1 MKLKTMRK
9 PAPRWVL
16 LVLLTGFT
24 KISAGTAW
32 AESVPL
38 QTPPVEQTA
47 AGTRLSE
54 LLRKQGWV
62 PPLLDSQGYYLP
74 GMVFSRQHLLG
85 PQQLAK
91 QQLMT
96 ALYMGHEANP
106 NNHEATFL
114 SQFVEL
120 LPVTGRLPLLS
131 ADADYMALHNNANP
145 TLLPGDHGTVPL
157 RPNTV
162 VVLGS
167 TGICEVPYFAG
178 VNAQTYAQACFHGQS
193 WWAFGK
199 SIDQLWLVQPTG
211 EVKFSQVGQW
221 NADSSEIPMP
231 GAWVLAPYRQTQMP
245 ESVWSNLAD
254 FLATQGVASIPKD
267 YEMAASVTHA
277 TRHYFSALADKAP
290 LQPLPITSNDFGL
303 VGLIQTPSA
312 RMREAGNFTMSASR
326 VDPYTRYN
334 FLFQPFDW
342 LETGFRYTYITN
354 RLYGPASFSGNQKYL
369 DKNIDLKFRLR
380 QETPY
385 LPQVALGL
393 QDIGG
398 TGLFSGEYLVGNKRF
413 GNFDASLGLGWG
425 YLGASG
431 TYGNPFSFISNKFN
445 TRPNAQASN
454 NGQVGQLS
462 TKTFFR
468 GRTALFGGVQWQ
480 TPIERLVAKVEL
492 DGNNYQSE
500 AFSNAQVQSSRV
512 NYGLVYRI
520 NKHLDFGMNV
530 ERGEKLGFVLSLHEN
545 LATFNVPKLLNPK
558 PVPASV
564 VPPQQGP
571 VNWPQTFN
579 DINSQTG
586 WNAIEAQTRGSEVR
600 VKVRNGDA
608 AYYTDSLDRATAV
621 LNRDV
626 PDNVKWFSF
635 QYDQN
640 GIDVGEHVVD
650 RKQWQT
656 EHNDYTLNGFNKQNQ
671 NTDKAA
677 VPGYS
682 FPYHTEYKTQPDR
695 LSNQFGIGYQ
705 QVIGGADGYLFQL
718 NLQNDTRLNLNRS
731 TWVDSSL
738 TYRFLGNFSSFT
750 QTSNSLLPHVRSD
763 LQKYGTASR
772 FHVANLQLNHLGQLS
787 ENVFYSA
794 YAGLLEDMFAGAGG
808 EVLYRPF
815 DSRLAVGLDVN
826 AVRQRGY
833 REDFSLLPYS
843 VKTGHL
849 TMYYDTGISDV
860 LAKVSVG
867 QYLAGDK
874 GVTVD
879 LSRMFNNGVVMGAF
893 ASKTNVSAAQ
903 FGEGSFDKGI
913 YLQIPFNSF
922 LFKSVPAK
930 ANFLWRPLT
939 RDGAAKL
946 NRTVQL
952 YDETQIRSPR
962 ALEERAGPA
971 FGQTYP

>member
-1 MKLKTMRK
+1 MKSKAMRK
-9 PAPRWVL
+9 QAPRWALVVL
-16 LVLLTGFT
+16 LGGCAFMPCHFAL
-24 KISAGTAW
+24 AGKT
-32 AESVPL
+32 L
-38 QTPPVEQTA
+38 QTPEVEQTA

-62 PPLLDSQGYYLP
+62 PPLLNSQGYYLP
-74 GMVFSRQHLLG
+74 GLVFSRQHLLG

-91 QQLMT
+91 QQLLT
-96 ALYMGHEANP
+96 ALYMANEAPADNP
-106 NNHEATFL
+106 EGSFL
-114 SQFVEL
+114 SKFVDV
-120 LPVTGRLPLLS
+120 LPVTGRLPLVS
-131 ADADYMALHNNANP
+131 TDADFMTLHPNVNP
-145 TLLPGDHGTVPL
+145 TLLPGDRGTVPQ
-157 RPNTV
+157 RPQTIV
-162 VVLGS
+162 VVGS
-167 TGICEVPYFAG
+167 PGVCEVPYFAG
-178 VNAQTYAQACFHGQS
+178 VTAQTYAQACFHGQS

-199 SIDQLWLVQPTG
+199 NIDQLWVVQPTG
-211 EVKFSQVGQW
+211 EIKTSQVGQW
-221 NADSSEIPMP
+221 NADSPEIPMP
-231 GAWVLAPYRQTQMP
+231 GAWIVAPYRN
-245 ESVWSNLAD
+245 SKISNSIWADLAA
-254 FLATQGVASIPKD
+254 FLSTQGVANIPKN
-267 YEMAASVTHA
+267 YELASSVIYA
-277 TRHYFSALADKAP
+277 KKREFDALAVETPPK
-290 LQPLPITSNDFGL
+290 PLPITANDFGL

-334 FLFQPFDW
+334 FIFQPFDW

-369 DKNIDLKFRLR
+369 DKNIDLKFRLK

-385 LPQVALGL
+385 LPQVSLGL

-398 TGLFSGEYLVGNKRF
+398 TGLFAGEYLVGSKRF
-413 GNFDASLGLGWG
+413 GNFDTSLGLGWG
-425 YLGASG
+425 YLGNRG
-431 TYGNPFSFISNKFN
+431 TYSNPFSFISNKFN

-480 TPIERLVAKVEL
+480 TPIDGLVAKVEL
-492 DGNNYQSE
+492 DGNNYASE
-500 AFSNAQVQSSRV
+500 PLANPQVQSSRV
-512 NYGLVYRI
+512 NYGIVYRI

-564 VPPQQGP
+564 VPPEQGP
-571 VNWPQTFN
+571 VNWQRTFN
-579 DINSQTG
+579 DIKDQTG
-586 WNAIEAQTRGSEVR
+586 WNATEVQTRGSEVR
-600 VKVRNGDA
+600 LKIRNGDA

-626 PDNVKWFSF
+626 PNNVSWFSF

-640 GIDVGEHVVD
+640 GVDVGEHVVD
-650 RKQWQT
+650 RKQWVT
-656 EHNDYTLNGFNKQNQ
+656 EHNDYTLNGFEKQNR
-671 NTDKAA
+671 NADKAA
-677 VPGYS
+677 VSGFS
-682 FPYHTEYKTQPDR
+682 FPYRTEYEAQPDR
-695 LSNQFGIGYQ
+695 ITNQLGLGYQ

-718 NLQNDTRLNLNRS
+718 NLQNDTRLNLNSS

-763 LQKYGTASR
+763 LQRYGTASR
-772 FHVANLQLNHLGQLS
+772 FHIANLQLNHLGKLS

-815 DSRLAVGLDVN
+815 DSRLAWGLDLN

-913 YLQIPFNSF
+913 YVQIPFNSF
-922 LFKSVPAK
+922 LFKTVPSK
-930 ANFLWRPLT
+930 ASFLWRPLT

-962 ALEERAGPA
+962 TLDEKAGPA